1 MTYVV
6 WLWQNTKHI
15 RLNMLIRI
23 VAGLGRV
30 GFGLLMVWL
39 CKRFIDVTIRT
50 GTRSDI
56 FTMIGLLLG
65 VVCWASICR
74 HIYYY

>member
-50 GTRSDI
+50 GTR
-56 FTMIGLLLG
+56 
-65 VVCWASICR
+65 ASCSVPLSAVRSITT
-74 HIYYY
+74 